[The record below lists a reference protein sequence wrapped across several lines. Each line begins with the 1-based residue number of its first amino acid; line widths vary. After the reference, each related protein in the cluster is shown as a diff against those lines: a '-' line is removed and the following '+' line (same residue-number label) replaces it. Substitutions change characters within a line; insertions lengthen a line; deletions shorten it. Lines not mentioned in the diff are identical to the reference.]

1 MANKRRNP
9 NDFLGELQD
18 IGRQFG
24 ILANKGLATAY
35 EAGAYRFLGNQ
46 FMTITTKGRKSGLPR
61 TTPIG
66 YVETSDYV
74 YAITRGGA
82 TVSNWWRNVKQNPQV
97 KLQIGEKVMTVQG
110 EVFEDSNQ
118 VRRIIQLFLKQRP
131 GYSRFLGVDASASEA
146 ELERVARNWLAA
158 RFQLKKDY

>member
-1 MANKRRNP
+1 
-9 NDFLGELQD
+9 
-18 IGRQFG
+18 
-24 ILANKGLATAY
+24 
-35 EAGAYRFLGNQ
+35 
-46 FMTITTKGRKSGLPR
+46 
-61 TTPIG
+61 
-66 YVETSDYV
+66 
-74 YAITRGGA
+74 
-82 TVSNWWRNVKQNPQV
+82 
-97 KLQIGEKVMTVQG
+97 LQIGEKVMTVQG